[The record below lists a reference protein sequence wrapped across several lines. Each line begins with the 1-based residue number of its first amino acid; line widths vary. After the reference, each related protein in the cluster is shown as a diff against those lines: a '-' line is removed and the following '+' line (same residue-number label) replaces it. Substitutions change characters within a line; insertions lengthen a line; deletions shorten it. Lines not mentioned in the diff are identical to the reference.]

1 MTPFLAT
8 GFATLL
14 LWAQL
19 PTSTPK
25 PAELCQEW
33 RQANAAWRLRLSQ
46 LTPKGPEATS
56 LDDTYG
62 DKQLQAVAQRIYV
75 VKKQIIET
83 YPKEFKVHTGGL
95 LHEGSDGVV
104 SWGQLQAV
112 ISRHCAANARP
123 NSPAA
128 TR

>member
-1 MTPFLAT
+1 MTPFLAS

-19 PTSTPK
+19 SPSAPK
-25 PAELCQEW
+25 PPELCQEW
-33 RQANAAWRLRLSQ
+33 RQANSAWRLRLSQ
-46 LTPKGPEATS
+46 LPPKGPEATS

-83 YPKEFKVHTGGL
+83 YPKEFKSHSGGV
-95 LHEGSDGVV
+95 LHDGSDGVV

-112 ISRHCAANARP
+112 ISRHCAAIALP
-123 NSPAA
+123 TAPA

>member
-19 PTSTPK
+19 PTSAPK

-46 LTPKGPEATS
+46 LPPKGPEATS

-83 YPKEFKVHTGGL
+83 YPKEFKVHSGGV

-112 ISRHCAANARP
+112 MSRHCPSTALHAAPTSR
-123 NSPAA
+123 
-128 TR
+128 

>member
-1 MTPFLAT
+1 MTPFLAS
-8 GFATLL
+8 GLATLL

-19 PTSTPK
+19 PSAAPK

-46 LTPKGPEATS
+46 LPAKAPEATS
-56 LDDTYG
+56 LDDTYA
-62 DKQLQAVAQRIYV
+62 DKQLQAVAQRIYL

-83 YPKEFKVHTGGL
+83 YPKEFKSRSGSV

-112 ISRHCAANARP
+112 ISRHCVA
-123 NSPAA
+123 PAA
-128 TR
+128 PKAPAAR